1 MRVVHVLHEVAGLGL
16 VRDGAL
22 AVREERLHLHER
34 VEGQRR
40 HGEVRAGGHVGWEV
54 GPERLVDGVQVA
66 DVAHEHGEARHV
78 AQRVPDALR
87 HGLEVL
93 EALGGLLKGAALDEL
108 AGLGVEGK
116 LGRQVV
122 VMGERH
128 GLRVQGAC
136 GRTFHV
142 PCQDYVV
149 TAH

>member
-1 MRVVHVLHEVAGLGL
+1 MSRTNT
-16 VRDGAL
+16 VR
-22 AVREERLHLHER
+22 
-34 VEGQRR
+34 
-40 HGEVRAGGHVGWEV
+40 RATSPSVC
-54 GPERLVDGVQVA
+54 PMPSA
-66 DVAHEHGEARHV
+66 D
-78 AQRVPDALR
+78 
-87 HGLEVL
+87 GLEVL
-93 EALGGLLKGAALDEL
+93 EALGGLLEGAALDEL

-136 GRTFHV
+136 GRAFHV